1 MSQSIILSDLITK
14 EITNLKYKDYILLA
28 NYIRISIH
36 SFIHHLMANYHFTD
50 STKTPA
56 YYEKKYCSK
65 PLRYDNKHEKK
76 VLPLMVLTFQP
87 DTDITK
93 YIIKF

>member
-1 MSQSIILSDLITK
+1 
-14 EITNLKYKDYILLA
+14 
-28 NYIRISIH
+28 
-36 SFIHHLMANYHFTD
+36 MANYHFTD

-76 VLPLMVLTFQP
+76 SSSSHGTHIPAR
-87 DTDITK
+87 
-93 YIIKF
+93 YRYN